1 MVHLPASHHLFF
13 FLKFFLQMIP
23 NPLLLLL
30 AQLSRK
36 LNLYLDVHNTLLR
49 WKSVVRHSLVLETN
63 DLERIGDSPVRSNL
77 KKEETKRNKKK

>member
-1 MVHLPASHHLFF
+1 
-13 FLKFFLQMIP
+13 
-23 NPLLLLL
+23 
-30 AQLSRK
+30 